1 MMSLNAAS
9 SVAMSPLRR
18 GRDRKPLR
26 RYYTVFGGVLSS
38 ELEFPELAI
47 AEQGVRATW
56 TLQVEH
62 SAPLDTDLTALGDRQ
77 LGIESYRLWR
87 TPLGLRLEYSHA
99 GHFDISTDGSRI
111 TWYYHAGAL
120 PELVRSIVLGPALA
134 LALELA
140 GFLCLHGSAVV
151 VGNQGVVFLGPK
163 HHGKSTIASALTLAG
178 ARLMGDDLV
187 AVAPGPPAIIR
198 PGVAS
203 VRLWGDTVKALPMN
217 GICES
222 LIPGVKTTATGF
234 ADHALMH
241 EQAPLAGIYVLAPA
255 DKAREATCQR
265 TRLGPT
271 EAAIALA
278 HQTKLAD
285 SLIGMRA
292 AGAQLAAAA
301 AVAATVPVYA
311 LSVARDLARLPEL
324 VEQVFAWHQG
334 TTLLPRGEG
343 DAGHPTEQP
352 MHHPSSTPASDEDE
366 VRS

>member
-1 MMSLNAAS
+1 
-9 SVAMSPLRR
+9 
-18 GRDRKPLR
+18 
-26 RYYTVFGGVLSS
+26 
-38 ELEFPELAI
+38 
-47 AEQGVRATW
+47 
-56 TLQVEH
+56 
-62 SAPLDTDLTALGDRQ
+62 
-77 LGIESYRLWR
+77 
-87 TPLGLRLEYSHA
+87 LRLEYSHA
-99 GHFDISTDGSRI
+99 GHFDISSDGSRI
-111 TWYYHAGAL
+111 TWYYHAAAL
-120 PELVRSIVLGPALA
+120 PELVRNIVLGPALA

-151 VGNQGVVFLGPK
+151 VGNQGVVFVGPK

-178 ARLMGDDLV
+178 ARLVGDDLV
-187 AVAPGPPAIIR
+187 AVAPGPPATIR

-217 GICES
+217 GVCES

-241 EQAPLAGIYVLAPA
+241 EQALLAGIYVLAPA
-255 DKAREATCQR
+255 DKASEAACRR

-271 EAAIALA
+271 GAVIALA

-334 TTLLPRGEG
+334 MTSPPHGEG
-343 DAGHPTEQP
+343 DAVHGTAQPLHPT
-352 MHHPSSTPASDEDE
+352 STPASDEDE